1 MVTLLPPAAR
11 ITEAKIAL
19 VLLMVSSC
27 LSRIIFSSRLQLRK
41 NNNNNNNKENKKKE
55 KEGDNELK
63 MSFFIK
69 QTKNCR

>member
-41 NNNNNNNKENKKKE
+41 NNNNNKENKKKE
-55 KEGDNELK
+55 K
-63 MSFFIK
+63 
-69 QTKNCR
+69 

>member
-55 KEGDNELK
+55 K
-63 MSFFIK
+63 
-69 QTKNCR
+69 